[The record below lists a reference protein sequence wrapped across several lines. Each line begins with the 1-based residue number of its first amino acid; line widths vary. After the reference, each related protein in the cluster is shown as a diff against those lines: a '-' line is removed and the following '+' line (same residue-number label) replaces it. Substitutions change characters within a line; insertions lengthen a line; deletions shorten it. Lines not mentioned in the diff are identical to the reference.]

1 MLMKKYGCISAIV
14 VSVLV
19 LAAFAIIAVL
29 SLRSI
34 APADACKQANE
45 FSFEPG
51 TSTHTIVTNGLERC
65 YLLYIPS
72 RYDPSQPVPVVISY
86 HGFASNPSGQVDI
99 SRLNE
104 IAETGNFL
112 VVYPQGTGF
121 PLRWNSFI
129 TIEWSPV
136 DDVAF
141 TRALV
146 KDLES
151 SFLIDKSRIYA
162 TGFSNGGALVHNL
175 ACEMSDTFAAV
186 GIVSAPI
193 TEPQLGCIPSRPM
206 PLIVF
211 HGTED
216 LIVRYDGTSMNLPFF
231 HSGRKSDQGGFS
243 YVSANSWTKRWAKR
257 NHCYL
262 IPEELP
268 AQGNVTELRYTGCL
282 QDAEVIFYTITGGGH
297 SWPGGGPLPGWLV
310 GEVNNDITASTEMWS
325 FFEKHTLMPPQ

>member
-1 MLMKKYGCISAIV
+1 MKKYGCISAIV
-14 VSVLV
+14 VSVLA
-19 LAAFAIIAVL
+19 LALLATIAVL

-34 APADACKQANE
+34 VPADACKQANE

-51 TSTHTIVTNGLERC
+51 ISPHTIISGGLNRC
-65 YLLYIPS
+65 YLLYVPS
-72 RYDPSQPVPVVISY
+72 QYDPSQSVPIVISY

-99 SRLNE
+99 SRWNE
-104 IAETGNFL
+104 IADTGNFL

-121 PLRWNSFI
+121 PLRWNSFFPND
-129 TIEWSPV
+129 WSSV

-141 TRALV
+141 TRALL

-151 SFLIDKSRIYA
+151 TFLIDKARIYA

-193 TEPQLGCIPSRPM
+193 TEPQLDCNPTRLV
-206 PLIVF
+206 PLMAF

-216 LIVRYDGTSMNLPFF
+216 LIVRYDGTSLSLPFLNNR
-231 HSGRKSDQGGFS
+231 RKSGPGGFS
-243 YVSANSWTKRWAKR
+243 YVSANSWTKRWAER
-257 NHCYL
+257 NHCDL

-268 AQGNVTELRYTGCL
+268 AQGNVTGLRYTGCL

-310 GEVNNDITASTEMWS
+310 GEINNDINASAEMWS
-325 FFEKHTLMPPQ
+325 FFEKHPLISSQ